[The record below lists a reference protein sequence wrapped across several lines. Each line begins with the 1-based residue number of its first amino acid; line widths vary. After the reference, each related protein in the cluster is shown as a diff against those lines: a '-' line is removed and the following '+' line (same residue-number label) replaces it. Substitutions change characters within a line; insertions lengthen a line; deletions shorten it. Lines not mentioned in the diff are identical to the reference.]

1 MKIVN
6 VIDQINQE
14 ELNIAQFIKEA
25 FNDLAELSVA
35 ATIEEKIKYNSNIA
49 INSLKHIGFESAT
62 NAKQVIFKIIE
73 VLNKDA
79 MQEHVENPAKLKDL
93 IDSKTS
99 VDDKVANDAIMSI
112 VTNISMTTIASIKQY
127 VNIMTDDAL
136 TSAQMNDILAKI
148 LRLNEIR
155 VIVHYNEMQ
164 KYEYYGVLTMLLIG
178 ILVNIEVM
186 GFDAPL
192 VLECTLKG
200 EDYSKCK
207 KQAND

>member
-62 NAKQVIFKIIE
+62 NAKQVIFKIIK